1 MTLGVQNV
9 FGYVSCDTL
18 IDNVDMNET
27 DRVVAKFFLCHQI
40 QEGKISASQIRRIM
54 QGLMPEDNI
63 ALLVKR
69 KPVFKRVPSK
79 GTQAPETPSK
89 SLFLRVPSIER
100 LSSSG
105 SKVSSAK
112 NAVTSAWAR
121 IRGSGASG
129 AVLATA
135 VKTAAITRRP
145 TAESSVDAIIEEEED
160 NGETMLSYED
170 LNFNVKELITHL
182 KVKSGEIAPL
192 INKFKIGA
200 SFVLDAQKKQKESEG
215 GFFRRLPSIGSVGSQ
230 VLVKLRRAKQ
240 TSEVTPFESVSRTAS
255 IVSQP
260 PSRVP
265 SSSKQPVK
273 PQASQDTIGTTQGES
288 QVLAF
293 SASEAGVHR
302 RLKAAIS
309 KLDALRAKE
318 ERARAGRS
326 LVMNDVES
334 ELLEVQMFNL
344 EEVDM
349 LTLDD
354 SLPGTPSQPARSRR
368 GTRPGTKD
376 SATTPRLAHTQI
388 LSSGEFSR
396 PTTGGDRPGTGEL
409 SRPSTEGS
417 GDNAS
422 GRESPLISKQAWA

>member
-1 MTLGVQNV
+1 M
-9 FGYVSCDTL
+9 
-18 IDNVDMNET
+18 
-27 DRVVAKFFLCHQI
+27 
-40 QEGKISASQIRRIM
+40 
-54 QGLMPEDNI
+54 
-63 ALLVKR
+63 
-69 KPVFKRVPSK
+69 
-79 GTQAPETPSK
+79 
-89 SLFLRVPSIER
+89 
-100 LSSSG
+100 
-105 SKVSSAK
+105 
-112 NAVTSAWAR
+112 
-121 IRGSGASG
+121 
-129 AVLATA
+129 
-135 VKTAAITRRP
+135 
-145 TAESSVDAIIEEEED
+145 EEEED

-230 VLVKLRRAKQ
+230 VLFKLRKAKQ
-240 TSEVTPFESVSRTAS
+240 TSEVTPFDSVSRTAS
-255 IVSQP
+255 VVSQP

-265 SSSKQPVK
+265 SSSNQPFK
-273 PQASQDTIGTTQGES
+273 PQAAQDTVGRASTPGES

-326 LVMNDVES
+326 LVMYDVES

-349 LTLDD
+349 LALDD
-354 SLPGTPSQPARSRR
+354 SLPGTPSQPDRSRR

-376 SATTPRLAHTQI
+376 SATTPRLAHPQI

-396 PTTGGDRPGTGEL
+396 PTTGDDRPGTGEL